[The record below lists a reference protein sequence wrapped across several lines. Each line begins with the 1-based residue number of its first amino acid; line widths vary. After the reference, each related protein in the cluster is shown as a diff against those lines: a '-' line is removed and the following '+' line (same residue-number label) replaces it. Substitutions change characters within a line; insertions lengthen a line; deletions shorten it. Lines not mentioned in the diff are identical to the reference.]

1 MRPIRLLLFVLML
14 ACLPLQGWA
23 GMHASGQTGAALTS
37 DVAATAMPDKAMADK
52 AMADDALIAADSKSD
67 DDTRDARNAVTDPVD
82 HPAEHLL
89 PVRLAPAV
97 HDVGRAGLPRYAG
110 TALPDPDLP
119 RLPRPPRG

>member
-1 MRPIRLLLFVLML
+1 VRPIRLLLFVLML

-23 GMHASGQTGAALTS
+23 GMHASGQTGAVVTP
-37 DVAATAMPDKAMADK
+37 DVAATAMADQALAAPDLASEDETG
-52 AMADDALIAADSKSD
+52 DTR
-67 DDTRDARNAVTDPVD
+67 DTRDARNAVADPVD